1 MKSSQQAEAVK
12 LNDRAYS
19 RKEVVDIIRSV
30 LGTIDRNNEP
40 TAKLHSELSTIA
52 AYIENMR
59 SELAQL
65 RSIEISHNHIPA
77 ASDELDAVVEETAKA
92 TGTIMDACE
101 KIEGIAGGLSSPTN
115 GDLSNAV
122 TSVYEACSFQDITG
136 QRITKVVKTLK
147 HIESKVVEIIA
158 AFGHAGQPASSDA
171 ETAER
176 EKSLL
181 NGPQLKGGGTSQ
193 EEIDKLLASFG

>member
-1 MKSSQQAEAVK
+1 MTQTQTAKEPK
-12 LNDRAYS
+12 MTDRAYS

-30 LGTIDRNNEP
+30 LGTIDKNNEP
-40 TAKLHSELSTIA
+40 TARLHNELSTIVS
-52 AYIENMR
+52 YIENMR

-101 KIEGIAGGLSSPTN
+101 KIENIAGGLTSPVN
-115 GDLSNAV
+115 GELSTAV
-122 TSVYEACSFQDITG
+122 TSVYEACGFQDITG

-147 HIESKVVEIIA
+147 HIESKVTEIIG
-158 AFGHAGQPASSDA
+158 AFGGAKPAAPASA
-171 ETAER
+171 ES
-176 EKSLL
+176 EKNLL
-181 NGPQLKGGGTSQ
+181 NGPQLKGGGASQ
-193 EEIDKLLASFG
+193 EEIDRLLASFG